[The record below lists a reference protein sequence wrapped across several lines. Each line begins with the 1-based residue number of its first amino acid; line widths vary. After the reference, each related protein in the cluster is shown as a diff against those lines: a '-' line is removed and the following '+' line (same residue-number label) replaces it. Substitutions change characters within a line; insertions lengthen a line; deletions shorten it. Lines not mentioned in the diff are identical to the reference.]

1 MFSEGDNSVKE
12 LVCLAVFI
20 ILSTL
25 FAIAMV
31 IAGFL
36 CQYQKACKVKTSTYE
51 CGIKPTTDARIQFDV
66 KYFNY
71 AILFLIFDIETIFL
85 YPLALFINAL
95 GLFAIIE
102 GFIFV
107 FLLLFGLYFA
117 INKKILR
124 WI

>member
-1 MFSEGDNSVKE
+1 MKE
-12 LVCLAVFI
+12 LVCLAIFI

-25 FAIAMV
+25 FAVLMV
-31 IAGFL
+31 IAGFI
-36 CQYQKACKVKTSTYE
+36 CQYKNKTESKISTYE
-51 CGIKPTTDARIQFDV
+51 CGIKPFSDAKIQFDI

-85 YPLALFINAL
+85 YPFAVFVNAL

-102 GFIFV
+102 AFIFITM
-107 FLLLFGLYFA
+107 LLLGLIFA
-117 INKKILR
+117 IKKKMLR

>member
-1 MFSEGDNSVKE
+1 MKE

-31 IAGFL
+31 IAGFI
-36 CQYQKACKVKTSTYE
+36 CEYKKKTFAKNSTYE
-51 CGIKPTTDARIQFDV
+51 CGVKPSGDAQIRFDI

-71 AILFLIFDIETIFL
+71 AVMFLIFDIETIFL
-85 YPLALFINAL
+85 YPFAVFVNGL

-102 GFIFV
+102 AFIFIAI
-107 FLLLFGLYFA
+107 LLLGLFLA
-117 INKKILR
+117 VNKKLLR